1 MVFQLDMEFFAQ
13 LMRALK
19 RTKKYLRPASSGL
32 LLLLLVIGP
41 ERVSAEPVQEAERR
55 LAKSAQFLSSDALGG
70 RGMGSAG
77 IQQAAEFI
85 RDEFQRIGL
94 QTEVYNGTP
103 YQTFDVTIGAQLGK
117 INTCRLYESV
127 GDGSTPAAM
136 VLALEEDFTPLAIG
150 GAGIFDLP
158 IAFVGYG
165 ITAPEADYDDYSKVD
180 VTGKAVVILRHE
192 PQQDNP
198 HSVFDGTDHS
208 EHAPF
213 RKKISNA
220 FQHGAAAVIFCTDLH
235 EIDSRLG
242 QWEKRIKAAEEE
254 LAAVADTASE
264 EAGKLRSGLDDY
276 KSQLETERDPV
287 LEFTRAGTDGETR
300 EIPAFHVRRGVIDE
314 LLATTRHA
322 SLAEIEAQIDR
333 TLEPDSF
340 DIEGWRLAGEVQI
353 QREQV
358 EARNVVGILEGAGS
372 LADETVIVGA
382 HFDHLGLGEEGS
394 AKPGSEEI
402 HNGADDNAS
411 GVAVLLEVARGLV
424 NRTEPLARRVVFVAF
439 SGEEIGLLG
448 SAEYVRDPLFPLK
461 DTVAMLNFDMVGR
474 MKDNNLIINGTG
486 TSEQFVI
493 WIEELN
499 ESFGLEITPST
510 GGFGPSDHSSFY
522 AKEIPVLHFFTGSHS
537 DYHRPS
543 DDFHLLNV
551 AGMRTISQFVTGLTV
566 RIANAPERATYV
578 KVAQKPLGDR
588 RANPRPYFGSIPN
601 FAEASGGYA
610 ISGTGPGSPAEK
622 AGLRAGDV
630 IVKLGDFQVGN
641 LEDFDGALRK
651 YSAGDTV
658 PVVVRRA
665 GKQRELAVTLDPP
678 R

>member
-1 MVFQLDMEFFAQ
+1 MIVP
-13 LMRALK
+13 K
-19 RTKKYLRPASSGL
+19 RNKKYVLSASCCL
-32 LLLLLVIGP
+32 VLLLLVSGP
-41 ERVSAEPVQEAERR
+41 GRVSAEPGQEAERR
-55 LAKSAQFLSSDALGG
+55 LAKSARFLASDALRG
-70 RGMGSAG
+70 RAMGSAG
-77 IQQAAEFI
+77 IRQAAEFI

-94 QTEVYNGTP
+94 ETQVYNGEP
-103 YQTFDVTIGAQLGK
+103 YQTFDVTVGAQLGK
-117 INTCRLYESV
+117 INTCGLYGSAGGGSV
-127 GDGSTPAAM
+127 PAA
-136 VLALEEDFTPLAIG
+136 VELALDKDFTPLAIG
-150 GAGIFDLP
+150 GVGIFDLP

-165 ITAPEADYDDYSKVD
+165 ITAPEADYDDYGNVD

-220 FQHGAAAVIFCTDLH
+220 FQHGAAAVIFCTDLY

-242 QWEKRIKAAEEE
+242 QWKKRIKVAEEE
-254 LAAVADTASE
+254 LAAVGDKQPE
-264 EAGKLRSGLDDY
+264 EANKLRSDLDHY
-276 KSQLETERDPV
+276 KSQLEAERDPV
-287 LEFTRAGTDGETR
+287 LEFTRAGADGETR
-300 EIPAFHVRRGVIDE
+300 EIPAFHVRRGVIND
-314 LLATTRHA
+314 LLAASGHA
-322 SLAEIEAQIDR
+322 SLAEIETQIDR
-333 TLEPDSF
+333 TLDPDSF
-340 DIEGWRLAGEVQI
+340 DIKAWRLAGEVQI

-358 EARNVVGILEGAGS
+358 EARNVVGVLEGAGG
-372 LADETVIVGA
+372 LAEETIIVGA
-382 HFDHLGLGEEGS
+382 HFDHLGLGQEGS

-411 GVAVLLEVARGLV
+411 GVAVLLEVARSLV
-424 NRTEPLARRVVFVAF
+424 NRSEPLARRVVFVAF

-448 SAEYVRDPLFPLK
+448 SAEYVRDPLFPLE

-474 MKDNNLIINGTG
+474 MKDNTLIINGTG
-486 TSEQFVI
+486 TSEQFGV

-499 ESFGLEITPST
+499 ENFGFEITPST

-522 AKEIPVLHFFTGSHS
+522 AKEIPVLHFFTGAHS

-551 AGMRTISQFVTGLTV
+551 AGMRKVSQFVTDLTV
-566 RIANAPERATYV
+566 LIANAPERVTYV

-622 AGLRAGDV
+622 AGLQSGDV
-630 IVKLGDFQVGN
+630 IVKLGDYRVGN

-658 PVVVRRA
+658 PVVVRRS
-665 GKQRELAVTLDPP
+665 GKEQELTVTLDPP

>member
-1 MVFQLDMEFFAQ
+1 MEFFTH
-13 LMRALK
+13 LMIVRK
-19 RTKKYLRPASSGL
+19 RNKKYLLSASWWL
-32 LLLLLVIGP
+32 VLLLLVSGP
-41 ERVSAEPVQEAERR
+41 GWVSAEPGQEAERR
-55 LAKSAQFLSSDALGG
+55 LAKSARFLASDALRG
-70 RGMGSAG
+70 RAMGSAG
-77 IQQAAEFI
+77 IRQAAEFI

-94 QTEVYNGTP
+94 ETQVYNGEP
-103 YQTFDVTIGAQLGK
+103 YQTFDVTVGAQLGE
-117 INTCRLYESV
+117 INTCGFYPSA
-127 GDGSTPAAM
+127 GDGRVPAA
-136 VLALEEDFTPLAIG
+136 VELALDEDFTPLAIG
-150 GAGIFDLP
+150 GVGIFDLP

-165 ITAPEADYDDYSKVD
+165 ITAPEADYDDYRNVD
-180 VTGKAVVILRHE
+180 VAGKAVIILRHE

-198 HSVFDGTDHS
+198 HSVFEGTDHS

-220 FQHGAAAVIFCTDLH
+220 FQHGAAAVIFCTDSY

-242 QWEKRIKAAEEE
+242 QWQKRIKVAEEE
-254 LAAVADTASE
+254 LAAVGDQQSE
-264 EAGKLRSGLDDY
+264 EADKFRSDLDYY
-276 KSQLETERDPV
+276 KSQLEAERDPV

-300 EIPAFHVRRGVIDE
+300 EIPAFHVRRSVIND
-314 LLATTRHA
+314 LLAASGHP
-322 SLAEIEAQIDR
+322 SLAEIETQIDR
-333 TLEPDSF
+333 TLVPQSF
-340 DIEGWRLAGEVQI
+340 DIKGWRLAGEVQI

-358 EARNVVGILEGAGS
+358 EARNVVGILEGAGG

-382 HFDHLGLGEEGS
+382 HFDHLGLGQEGS

-411 GVAVLLEVARGLV
+411 GVAVLLEVARSLV

-448 SAEYVRDPLFPLK
+448 SAEYVRDPLFPLQ

-474 MKDNNLIINGTG
+474 MKDNTLIINGTG
-486 TSEQFVI
+486 TSEQFGV

-499 ESFGLEITPST
+499 ENFGLKITPST

-551 AGMRTISQFVTGLTV
+551 AGMRKVSQFVTDLTV
-566 RIANAPERATYV
+566 LIANAPERVTYV

-622 AGLRAGDV
+622 AGLRSGDV
-630 IVKLGDFQVGN
+630 IVKLGDYRVGN

-651 YSAGDTV
+651 YSAGDAV

-665 GKQRELAVTLDPP
+665 GKEQELTVTLDPP